1 MNAGVFGEMMLA
13 YFKGKGGAGIVIDGC
28 IRDFPHARHLGLPM
42 WVRGLTPNFHTQVDL
57 MPFAVNVPVACG
69 GVLVMPGDIIV
80 ADDDGAV
87 CVPAVAAE
95 ELVQKGSIWQEW
107 DDFTRERLLAVLRQM
122 PRVEIIEVT
131 ADYVHA
137 QATTRWMRYVDD
149 LEFRLR
155 GQTIELRSSSR
166 IGYYDFEVNRQRLE
180 DIRRRFTDH
189 GAPP

>member
-1 MNAGVFGEMMLA
+1 MRTATLIPLLVASLALAGCGLGRA
-13 YFKGKGGAGIVIDGC
+13 NLRPAGGALAACDSGPHCVSSSNHQPRHAIDPITFEG
-28 IRDFPHARHLGLPM
+28 PLP
-42 WVRGLTPNFHTQVDL
+42 
-57 MPFAVNVPVACG
+57 
-69 GVLVMPGDIIV
+69 
-80 ADDDGAV
+80 
-87 CVPAVAAE
+87 AA
-95 ELVQKGSIWQEW
+95 
-107 DDFTRERLLAVLRQM
+107 RERLLAVLRQM

-180 DIRRRFTDH
+180 AIRRRFTDH